1 LPAAVSAALAV
12 AKDQRIEEQRKAIA
26 DYYRTIDGELAK
38 LEKAVADYKAKAP
51 ALPADVKAQSV
62 AQLDKPRT
70 TNVLLRGD
78 FLAPGEP
85 VETQT
90 LSVLPPIKSRGEKP
104 DRLDLARWLVDPKNP
119 LTPRVTVN
127 RLWQQLF
134 GRGIVVTSDD
144 FGRQGEKPSHRELL
158 DWMAGEFAS
167 PRSKV
172 QSPKSDG
179 AESTL
184 DFGLWTLDSAW
195 EIKRLIRK
203 IVVSQTYRQSSALR
217 PELTEIDPENILLAR
232 QSRRRV
238 ESEIIR
244 DVALS
249 ASGLLTSRV
258 GGPSVRP
265 PQPAEYA
272 TITYAGSARWDES
285 KGADRYRRGMYTFF
299 QRTSPYPMLMTFD
312 TPDTNE
318 CAVRRVTS
326 NTPLQA
332 LTLWNDPAFVE
343 AARSL
348 GLRIVGQGSNLSN
361 HQRAELAFKLCL
373 SRQPSDGELSDVLS
387 LHEAHLA
394 TCRADEKAAAAIVG
408 SQSLPPGVTTSDAAA
423 WIGVARALIN
433 LDEFITR
440 D

>member
-1 LPAAVSAALAV
+1 
-12 AKDQRIEEQRKAIA
+12 
-26 DYYRTIDGELAK
+26 
-38 LEKAVADYKAKAP
+38 
-51 ALPADVKAQSV
+51 
-62 AQLDKPRT
+62 
-70 TNVLLRGD
+70 
-78 FLAPGEP
+78 
-85 VETQT
+85 
-90 LSVLPPIKSRGEKP
+90 
-104 DRLDLARWLVDPKNP
+104 
-119 LTPRVTVN
+119 
-127 RLWQQLF
+127 
-134 GRGIVVTSDD
+134 
-144 FGRQGEKPSHRELL
+144 
-158 DWMAGEFAS
+158 
-167 PRSKV
+167 
-172 QSPKSDG
+172 
-179 AESTL
+179 
-184 DFGLWTLDSAW
+184 LDSAW

-332 LTLWNDPAFVE
+332 LTLWNDPASPACGAGVQTVLV
-343 AARSL
+343 ATAQRWRTQRRVVLARSPP
-348 GLRIVGQGSNLSN
+348 GD
-361 HQRAELAFKLCL
+361 L
-373 SRQPSDGELSDVLS
+373 SR
-387 LHEAHLA
+387 
-394 TCRADEKAAAAIVG
+394 
-408 SQSLPPGVTTSDAAA
+408 
-423 WIGVARALIN
+423 
-433 LDEFITR
+433 
-440 D
+440 